1 MKFGERSF
9 ISHRHGSDWKM
20 GLGKFSPAKTKK
32 IIISEMESVIKYR

>member
-9 ISHRHGSDWKM
+9 ISHTHGSDWKM
-20 GLGKFSPAKTKK
+20 GLGKFSPAKTK

>member
-9 ISHRHGSDWKM
+9 ISHTHGSDWKM
-20 GLGKFSPAKTKK
+20 GLGKFSPAKTNK

>member
-1 MKFGERSF
+1 MEFGQRSF
-9 ISHRHGSDWKM
+9 ISHSHGGDRKM

>member
-9 ISHRHGSDWKM
+9 ISHTHGSDWKM

>member
-1 MKFGERSF
+1 MKFGERSV
-9 ISHRHGSDWKM
+9 ISHTHGSDWKM